1 MPVAVPMTL
10 EDRLHH
16 IQVRINRL
24 SEKEETPR
32 VLSKVKRLKEI
43 EEKLLTAVLERRI
56 EQFEAAM
63 DSLERSLEKTQK
75 RIGQLKF
82 EAAMDSLERSLEKT
96 QKRIEQLINLS
107 STQMRRRLREVEVRL
122 QAHLAEKAK
131 ISNMVN
137 NHTIGE
143 TSEE

>member
-75 RIGQLKF
+75 RI
-82 EAAMDSLERSLEKT
+82 
-96 QKRIEQLINLS
+96 EQLINLS